1 MKIRIIEFEGTE
13 QEYQAVAEMLAG
25 SATAT
30 LPLDGARAGADPL
43 SVLRRAL
50 SRIPLPD
57 TARDVMEA
65 VIATG
70 PTGVLLTE
78 LIGVLGV
85 QGPNP
90 ERVVTGHIG
99 ALGHRFNATPGG
111 GGQGVRMIF
120 VLDKRDG
127 VPHYTIRPEMAAPLT
142 AILNGMLRRKPKP

>member
-13 QEYQAVAEMLAG
+13 QEYQSVAHLLSG
-25 SATAT
+25 SAAAA
-30 LPLDGARAGADPL
+30 LPLDGAPTADPL
-43 SVLRRAL
+43 SVLRRAM

-65 VIATG
+65 VIAAG
-70 PTGVLLTE
+70 PTGLLAPE
-78 LIGVLGV
+78 LANILGV
-85 QGPNP
+85 PGGAII
-90 ERVVTGHIG
+90 TGHIG

-111 GGQGVRMIF
+111 GGPGVRMIF